1 MRSLAYEVKG
11 TTSGPKTKP
20 QHSNTDTQP
29 EKELEEKSTRPED
42 SRRWWRPRTT
52 SKGMSNNREKKIML
66 SLSQSMYWKS
76 SKFG

>member
-1 MRSLAYEVKG
+1 MVYKVIKFNEPMRSLAHEVKE

-20 QHSNTDTQP
+20 QHSDSDTQP

-52 SKGMSNNREKKIML
+52 SKGMSNNREKK
-66 SLSQSMYWKS
+66 
-76 SKFG
+76 